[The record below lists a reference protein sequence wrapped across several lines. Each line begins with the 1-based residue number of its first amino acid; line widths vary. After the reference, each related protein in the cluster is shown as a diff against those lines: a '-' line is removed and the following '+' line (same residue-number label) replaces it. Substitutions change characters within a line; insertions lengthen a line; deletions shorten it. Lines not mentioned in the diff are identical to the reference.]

1 MSRLRIP
8 EFINDVVRDPGQRGI
23 LIAGSLSLF
32 AVGMVPHVL
41 VPGLPDAQR
50 ALKAQPEVENLF
62 LLLSFAAAA
71 TIIVGG
77 LISDLFRRRSL
88 LVGGLVVMIAAA
100 VVSIIVDDGPIFYAA
115 NFAAVAASGVVLA
128 YGIGSVAIAYEGI
141 PRGTALG
148 FVYAAYGAAAALA
161 PALLTLLVVDDPSR
175 SVDGPYRLGSGFRQF
190 ETWLAYLAGAITAA
204 VAVWAAL
211 RWIPRL
217 PGKLPAPRPLV
228 IGAAAWSISILAI
241 VSGVLGLGIPG
252 GALLPV
258 ALIVGGALG
267 LSTSTFRFKRSTELL
282 GGLSFDRRALGT
294 ALVVGVVV
302 GVAQAV
308 PLLLLPVV
316 FQYPLQYGALFALL
330 AIAPFAVALFLAGP
344 MSGYLLQR
352 FGPRDL
358 MTFGTLSLGVANI
371 LLALVLAVGGLGSQY
386 VAFIVP
392 LALIGA
398 GFVLSTTVRTA
409 VVFAST
415 PRGLPASAAAI
426 NEASVSLGSRIGI
439 VGATT
444 VVALTALE
452 SARSRVAGLP
462 DAEALVDEFGGVLV
476 ALGTPGYGSAIQ
488 GVALQKLPAYATA
501 YIDGVVVALVA
512 SGVIGIAGAV
522 LAWFLTG
529 RRDPLHTV
537 FDLQDERETTVSKSA

>member
-1 MSRLRIP
+1 MEQPAFSRNRLT
-8 EFINDVVRDPGQRGI
+8 
-23 LIAGSLSLF
+23 
-32 AVGMVPHVL
+32 H
-41 VPGLPDAQR
+41 
-50 ALKAQPEVENLF
+50 
-62 LLLSFAAAA
+62 
-71 TIIVGG
+71 
-77 LISDLFRRRSL
+77 
-88 LVGGLVVMIAAA
+88 
-100 VVSIIVDDGPIFYAA
+100 
-115 NFAAVAASGVVLA
+115 AS
-128 YGIGSVAIAYEGI
+128 
-141 PRGTALG
+141 
-148 FVYAAYGAAAALA
+148 
-161 PALLTLLVVDDPSR
+161 
-175 SVDGPYRLGSGFRQF
+175 
-190 ETWLAYLAGAITAA
+190 
-204 VAVWAAL
+204 
-211 RWIPRL
+211 
-217 PGKLPAPRPLV
+217 
-228 IGAAAWSISILAI
+228 
-241 VSGVLGLGIPG
+241 
-252 GALLPV
+252 
-258 ALIVGGALG
+258 
-267 LSTSTFRFKRSTELL
+267 
-282 GGLSFDRRALGT
+282 
-294 ALVVGVVV
+294 
-302 GVAQAV
+302 
-308 PLLLLPVV
+308 
-316 FQYPLQYGALFALL
+316 LQYGALFALL

-537 FDLQDERETTVSKSA
+537 FDLQDEREATVSESA

>member
-1 MSRLRIP
+1 
-8 EFINDVVRDPGQRGI
+8 
-23 LIAGSLSLF
+23 
-32 AVGMVPHVL
+32 
-41 VPGLPDAQR
+41 
-50 ALKAQPEVENLF
+50 
-62 LLLSFAAAA
+62 
-71 TIIVGG
+71 
-77 LISDLFRRRSL
+77 
-88 LVGGLVVMIAAA
+88 
-100 VVSIIVDDGPIFYAA
+100 
-115 NFAAVAASGVVLA
+115 
-128 YGIGSVAIAYEGI
+128 
-141 PRGTALG
+141 
-148 FVYAAYGAAAALA
+148 
-161 PALLTLLVVDDPSR
+161 
-175 SVDGPYRLGSGFRQF
+175 
-190 ETWLAYLAGAITAA
+190 
-204 VAVWAAL
+204 
-211 RWIPRL
+211 
-217 PGKLPAPRPLV
+217 
-228 IGAAAWSISILAI
+228 
-241 VSGVLGLGIPG
+241 
-252 GALLPV
+252 V

-452 SARSRVAGLP
+452 SARSRVAGRP
-462 DAEALVDEFGGVLV
+462 DAEALVDEFSGVLV

-537 FDLQDERETTVSKSA
+537 FDLQDEREATVSETA